1 MYAVSNPCEPE
12 GIDPL
17 LLFFTQ
23 SPTQGVAGHTNL
35 FIQPQFI
42 EYLLCARPRARCRAD
57 NDKQLKAPAIIKLA
71 V

>member
-1 MYAVSNPCEPE
+1 MYAASNPREPE

-17 LLFFTQ
+17 LLFVPQ
-23 SPTQGVAGHTNL
+23 SPTQGVAGHPNL

-42 EYLLCARPRARCRAD
+42 EYLLCARPCARCRAD
-57 NDKQLKAPAIIKLA
+57 NNKQLKALAIIKLT